1 MCMLKISMNV
11 SAACCCRIT
20 SPSIFMSLLL
30 PILCSSSHICC
41 CDVERHGEALQMGC
55 GKSDLIFW
63 SGTFLWALSQCW
75 LYSWSR
81 ELQHILL
88 EAGGYFYV
96 SFFAHLK
103 EGPLRPG
110 CWGFTPHHGL
120 SSQGLSS
127 LAANPMMLC
136 GNFTLL
142 SWSFLPTLLITVP
155 MLPLTQ

>member
-1 MCMLKISMNV
+1 MC
-11 SAACCCRIT
+11 
-20 SPSIFMSLLL
+20 LLL
-30 PILCSSSHICC
+30 AAAVLPPLPFLCRSYCPYS
-41 CDVERHGEALQMGC
+41 VAAATFVAVMYNVTGEALQMGC